1 VNTISQLVISGLL
14 IGSVYALMSIGLT
27 LIFGVLRVVN
37 FAHGEFLM
45 IAMYGAWAFS
55 RLLGLNPYFAA
66 IAVVPAMFLFG
77 ALVYRLV
84 IGSALA
90 KPHLVVVFA
99 TMGLSIF
106 LQNVALMAMT
116 ADLRDVP
123 PIFARSISIGGIYIK
138 GELLLGFIVTLL
150 CTGILQWVIKRTF
163 LGKAIRATVQDGE
176 AAKLMGIAVPRIF
189 LITFAAGSALVG
201 LAACVM
207 LPLFSVFPT
216 VGLNFVLIA
225 FVIVVLG
232 GMGSIEGALLGG
244 FCVGVVQSVSS
255 YYVAPAF
262 GQLFFF
268 LLFLLV
274 MIFRPNGLF
283 GQKGAATLGMNE

>member
-1 VNTISQLVISGLL
+1 MSTIVQLIVSGVL

-27 LIFGVLRVVN
+27 LVFGVLRIVN

-45 IAMYGAWAFS
+45 IAMYGAWAMS
-55 RLLGLNPYFAA
+55 HWVGLNPYAA
-66 IAVVPAMFLFG
+66 IIAVVPAMFLFG
-77 ALVYRLV
+77 GLVYRLV
-84 IGSALA
+84 VRPGLD

-99 TMGLSIF
+99 TMALSIF
-106 LQNVALMAMT
+106 LQNAALMLMT
-116 ADLRDVP
+116 ADLGDVP
-123 PIFARSISIGGIYIK
+123 PIFARSIVIGPIYIR
-138 GELLLGFIVTLL
+138 GEMLLGFVVTLI
-150 CTGILQWVIKRTF
+150 CTAALQWMIKRTH

-176 AAKLMGIAVPRIF
+176 AAMLMGIAVPKIF
-189 LITFAAGSALVG
+189 LITFALGSALVG

-225 FVIVVLG
+225 FVIVALG
-232 GMGSIEGALLGG
+232 GMGSIECALLGG
-244 FCVGVVQSVSS
+244 VCVGVVQSVSG
-255 YYVAPAF
+255 YYVAPAI

-274 MIFRPNGLF
+274 MIFRPNGLL
-283 GQKGAATLGMNE
+283 GQKGTAMLGVNE

>member
-1 VNTISQLVISGLL
+1 MSTILQLVVSGVL

-27 LIFGVLRVVN
+27 LIFGVLRIVN

-45 IAMYGAWAFS
+45 IAMYGAWAIS
-55 RLLGLNPYFAA
+55 HWLGLNPYAA
-66 IAVVPAMFLFG
+66 AVAVVPAMFLFG
-77 ALVYRLV
+77 ALAYRLV
-84 IGSALA
+84 VSPGLD

-99 TMGLSIF
+99 TMALSIL
-106 LQNVALMAMT
+106 LQNAALMLMT

-123 PIFARSISIGGIYIK
+123 PIFARSIAIGSVYIK
-138 GELLLGFIVTLL
+138 GELLLGFAITLA
-150 CTGILQWVIKRTF
+150 CTVALQWMIKRTY

-176 AAKLMGIAVPRIF
+176 AAMLMGIAVPRIF
-189 LITFAAGSALVG
+189 LITFAVGSALVG

-244 FCVGVVQSVSS
+244 ICVGVVQSLSG

-274 MIFRPNGLF
+274 MIFRPNGLL
-283 GQKGAATLGMNE
+283 GQKGAAMLGMNE

>member
-1 VNTISQLVISGLL
+1 MSTIIQLVISGLL
-14 IGSVYALMSIGLT
+14 IGSIYALMSIGLT

-55 RLLGLNPYFAA
+55 KLLGLNPYVAA
-66 IAVVPAMFLFG
+66 VAVVPAMFLFG

-84 IGSALA
+84 IGSALE

-106 LQNVALMAMT
+106 LQNAALMAMT

-123 PIFARSISIGGIYIK
+123 PIFGRSISVGHVFIK
-138 GELLLGFIVTLL
+138 GELLLGFVVTLV
-150 CTGILQWVIKRTF
+150 CTIALQWVIKYTF

-176 AAKLMGIAVPRIF
+176 AAKLMGIDVPKIF